1 LGLSGLLDRRV
12 LVVFLLGGNF
22 DKLQGEDPQELL
34 MEYEVVAA
42 FLKGL
47 VSGVVG
53 FLVQRSLKKGLSE
66 LERLQQKPP
75 DVVDH
80 EWEELLNHFVEN
92 ASDVNE
98 QLDGFSSRQ
107 GFRILKLRTDISVT
121 YLYLKVRKLYLEV
134 ESIRDEGENPKD
146 V

>member
-1 LGLSGLLDRRV
+1 
-12 LVVFLLGGNF
+12 
-22 DKLQGEDPQELL
+22 